1 MDLYYES
8 YGKGHPVVL
17 IHGGGADLRE
27 WKFLAPLLAGHYHV
41 IAVDGRGVGQSP
53 SPKEQV
59 NYVEDILLL
68 IDELGLERPTLI
80 GHSMGGQVAT
90 EFALAYPDRIS
101 NLILIAPALSG
112 FQGYTEFERIMNTMM
127 NAAPDL
133 NQMVEVMLN
142 SPLYQVVKQRPE
154 RRLAIQMLRDQFLR
168 MFEGLAF
175 QIVWPDPPAIDRLKD
190 LRSKTLFLIGQKDLA
205 ENFIAAEHFREIT
218 NIKFV
223 KIPGADHMLTLTHS
237 EDLYQEIIAFMEE

>member
-17 IHGGGADLRE
+17 IHGGGAALRE
-27 WKFLAPLLAGHYHV
+27 WKFLAPLLAGHYLV
-41 IAVDGRGVGQSP
+41 IAVDACGVGQFP
-53 SPKEQV
+53 SPKEKVQ
-59 NYVEDILLL
+59 YVEDILLL